1 MSWIDIELAKWR
13 YGHKRPYQVNVEW
26 TEFRELIP
34 LRWYLGY
41 GDEHLTAEELGATID
56 DCVVEFTGRLHLC
69 FVQEQIGIDDFKWF
83 LNEVEKGVLEDT
95 ELKAFKLTLHDAE
108 LRLTSEVYVDL
119 IKRHA
124 LGCGM
129 SAPTIDDGCQ
139 FARVF
144 LARFMRQE
152 EFDVD
157 WDIRE
162 YSRFS
167 ADHWWR
173 NPYAIDH
180 RVLIQNSL
188 FSAEDWDT
196 LMLICSDAAKKR
208 RMLPPSI
215 LYWYLL
221 ASHGNLNRP
230 DEGLVPRKRPDKFGV
245 KLRNNEFRHAVKLL
259 EQVGMPWNV
268 ACKAMAIEMHY
279 AEPTIRRICRKPYT
293 SLEELRRDGQKR
305 FEPAL
310 YSLMYGPDSDSDP
323 TE

>member
-1 MSWIDIELAKWR
+1 MNI
-13 YGHKRPYQVNVEW
+13 EW

-83 LNEVEKGVLEDT
+83 LDEVEKGVLEDT
-95 ELKAFKLTLHDAE
+95 ALKAFKLTLHDAE
-108 LRLTSEVYVDL
+108 PRLASKVYVDL

-129 SAPTIDDGCQ
+129 SAPTLDDGCQ

-167 ADHWWR
+167 ADHWWLSRSDHHRTLIR
-173 NPYAIDH
+173 NS
-180 RVLIQNSL
+180 R
-188 FSAEDWDT
+188 FSAADWDA
-196 LMLICSDAAKKR
+196 LMQICRDAVEWRKSHV
-208 RMLPPSI
+208 LPPEI
-215 LYWYLL
+215 LLWYLE
-221 ASHGNLNRP
+221 ATQGRP
-230 DEGLVPRKRPDKFGV
+230 KRPDVGPAQPNRPNKFGAKV
-245 KLRNNEFRHAVKLL
+245 KRNEIKHTAELL
-259 EQVGMPWNV
+259 EQVGIERKD
-268 ACKAMAIEMHY
+268 ACEVIAMELHY
-279 AEPTIRRICRKPYT
+279 APATIRRFCRK
-293 SLEELRRDGQKR
+293 SVHFAR
-305 FEPAL
+305 
-310 YSLMYGPDSDSDP
+310 
-323 TE
+323 

>member
-1 MSWIDIELAKWR
+1 MSWIDIELAEWR
-13 YGHKRPYQVNVEW
+13 FGHKRPYQVNIEW

-83 LNEVEKGVLEDT
+83 LDEVEKGVLEDT
-95 ELKAFKLTLHDAE
+95 ALKAFKLTLHDAE
-108 LRLTSEVYVDL
+108 PRLASEVYVDL

-129 SAPTIDDGCQ
+129 SAPTLDDGCQ

-162 YSRFS
+162 YSRC
-167 ADHWWR
+167 WQ
-173 NPYAIDH
+173 P
-180 RVLIQNSL
+180 
-188 FSAEDWDT
+188 
-196 LMLICSDAAKKR
+196 AK
-208 RMLPPSI
+208 M
-215 LYWYLL
+215 
-221 ASHGNLNRP
+221 AH
-230 DEGLVPRKRPDKFGV
+230 
-245 KLRNNEFRHAVKLL
+245 FRTREIVAWL
-259 EQVGMPWNV
+259 EV
-268 ACKAMAIEMHY
+268 
-279 AEPTIRRICRKPYT
+279 
-293 SLEELRRDGQKR
+293 S
-305 FEPAL
+305 
-310 YSLMYGPDSDSDP
+310 
-323 TE
+323 